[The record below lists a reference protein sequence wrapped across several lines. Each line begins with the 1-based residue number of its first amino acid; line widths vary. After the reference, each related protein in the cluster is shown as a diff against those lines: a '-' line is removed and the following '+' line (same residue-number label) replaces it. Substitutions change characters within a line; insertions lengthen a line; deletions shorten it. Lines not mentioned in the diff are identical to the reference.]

1 MSCHFMNFYRRS
13 SKRIMFIKG
22 AFRKLSYI
30 FLDYLIKVY

>member
-1 MSCHFMNFYRRS
+1 
-13 SKRIMFIKG
+13 MFIKG